1 MTASS
6 RAGLRDVM
14 VTGGAFALGLVLLA
28 LFLLVAGFDVPLA
41 LGALW
46 RGAFGSWYAITS
58 ATLVRATPLIL
69 LGLAFTLGS
78 RGGALNIGMEGQFA
92 LGAMAAAWAG
102 THVGGLPMVVVLAT
116 DPSSLLLAFSG

>member
-1 MTASS
+1 MTTSS

-69 LGLAFTLGS
+69 LGRIRPPVLNDQSAHARSHRNTSASSKGS
-78 RGGALNIGMEGQFA
+78 R
-92 LGAMAAAWAG
+92 
-102 THVGGLPMVVVLAT
+102 
-116 DPSSLLLAFSG
+116 

>member
-1 MTASS
+1 MKSAS
-6 RAGLRDVM
+6 RATLRDVL
-14 VTGGAFALGLVLLA
+14 VTGGAFALGLLLLA

-92 LGAMAAAWAG
+92 LGAMAAAWAIIG
-102 THVGGLPMVVVLAT
+102 TC
-116 DPSSLLLAFSG
+116 